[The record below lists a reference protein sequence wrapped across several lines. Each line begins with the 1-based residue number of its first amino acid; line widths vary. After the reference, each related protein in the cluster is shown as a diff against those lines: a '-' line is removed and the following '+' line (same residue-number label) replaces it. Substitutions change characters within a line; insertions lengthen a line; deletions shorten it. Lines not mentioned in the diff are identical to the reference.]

1 MQPLLFFK
9 EQTLLSL
16 QLIFSQIPILFLS
29 ITMKNIF
36 ITSGSL
42 GCSEKNVFLTLVLI
56 LFLSFTYFLEITISA
71 PVFFFRLTETQV
83 GVENLFQECLQAG
96 SELFFQQ

>member
-1 MQPLLFFK
+1 M
-9 EQTLLSL
+9 
-16 QLIFSQIPILFLS
+16 
-29 ITMKNIF
+29 
-36 ITSGSL
+36 
-42 GCSEKNVFLTLVLI
+42 FLTLVLI

-83 GVENLFQECLQAG
+83 GIENLFQECLQAG

>member
-9 EQTLLSL
+9 EQTLLPL

-29 ITMKNIF
+29 LTMKNIF

-42 GCSEKNVFLTLVLI
+42 G
-56 LFLSFTYFLEITISA
+56 
-71 PVFFFRLTETQV
+71 FFREKCNFNTCFDSV
-83 GVENLFQECLQAG
+83 SIVYIFP
-96 SELFFQQ
+96 

>member
-29 ITMKNIF
+29 ITMKNIEV
-36 ITSGSL
+36 I
-42 GCSEKNVFLTLVLI
+42 
-56 LFLSFTYFLEITISA
+56 
-71 PVFFFRLTETQV
+71 
-83 GVENLFQECLQAG
+83 
-96 SELFFQQ
+96 

>member
-29 ITMKNIF
+29 ITMKNID
-36 ITSGSL
+36 ITL
-42 GCSEKNVFLTLVLI
+42 QLHK
-56 LFLSFTYFLEITISA
+56 LFLQGFEKPYYLTYLC
-71 PVFFFRLTETQV
+71 
-83 GVENLFQECLQAG
+83 N
-96 SELFFQQ
+96 

>member
-29 ITMKNIF
+29 ITMKNIL
-36 ITSGSL
+36 ITFGLL
-42 GCSEKNVFLTLVLI
+42 GLFREKCDFN
-56 LFLSFTYFLEITISA
+56 TYFDTVSIVYIF
-71 PVFFFRLTETQV
+71 P
-83 GVENLFQECLQAG
+83 
-96 SELFFQQ
+96 

>member
-9 EQTLLSL
+9 EQTLLPL

-42 GCSEKNVFLTLVLI
+42 GLFREKCNFNTCLI
-56 LFLSFTYFLEITISA
+56 LFLSFTYFLEVTISA

-83 GVENLFQECLQAG
+83 GIENFLQKCL
-96 SELFFQQ
+96 

>member
-42 GCSEKNVFLTLVLI
+42 GLFREKCVLTLGLI

-71 PVFFFRLTETQV
+71 PVFLFRLTETQIRI
-83 GVENLFQECLQAG
+83 ENFLQKCL
-96 SELFFQQ
+96 

>member
-9 EQTLLSL
+9 KQTLLPL

-42 GCSEKNVFLTLVLI
+42 GLFREKCNFNTCFDSVSIVYIF
-56 LFLSFTYFLEITISA
+56 
-71 PVFFFRLTETQV
+71 P
-83 GVENLFQECLQAG
+83 
-96 SELFFQQ
+96 

>member
-16 QLIFSQIPILFLS
+16 QLIFSQIPMLFLS

-42 GCSEKNVFLTLVLI
+42 GLFREKYVFNTCFNSVSI
-56 LFLSFTYFLEITISA
+56 VYIF
-71 PVFFFRLTETQV
+71 P
-83 GVENLFQECLQAG
+83 
-96 SELFFQQ
+96 

>member
-9 EQTLLSL
+9 EQTLLPL

-42 GCSEKNVFLTLVLI
+42 GLFREKRNFNTCFDSVSIVYIF
-56 LFLSFTYFLEITISA
+56 
-71 PVFFFRLTETQV
+71 P
-83 GVENLFQECLQAG
+83 
-96 SELFFQQ
+96 

>member
-42 GCSEKNVFLTLVLI
+42 GLFREKCVF
-56 LFLSFTYFLEITISA
+56 
-71 PVFFFRLTETQV
+71 
-83 GVENLFQECLQAG
+83 
-96 SELFFQQ
+96 

>member
-42 GCSEKNVFLTLVLI
+42 GLFREKCVFSTCFDSVSI
-56 LFLSFTYFLEITISA
+56 VYIF
-71 PVFFFRLTETQV
+71 P
-83 GVENLFQECLQAG
+83 
-96 SELFFQQ
+96 

>member
-9 EQTLLSL
+9 EQTLLPL

-42 GCSEKNVFLTLVLI
+42 GLFREKCNFNI
-56 LFLSFTYFLEITISA
+56 CF
-71 PVFFFRLTETQV
+71 
-83 GVENLFQECLQAG
+83 
-96 SELFFQQ
+96 

>member
-42 GCSEKNVFLTLVLI
+42 DCSEKNVLLTLVLI

-71 PVFFFRLTETQV
+71 PVFLLRLTETQI
-83 GVENLFQECLQAG
+83 GIENLLQKCL
-96 SELFFQQ
+96 

>member
-36 ITSGSL
+36 I
-42 GCSEKNVFLTLVLI
+42 I
-56 LFLSFTYFLEITISA
+56 RFTWIVQRKMCF
-71 PVFFFRLTETQV
+71 
-83 GVENLFQECLQAG
+83 
-96 SELFFQQ
+96 

>member
-42 GCSEKNVFLTLVLI
+42 GLFREKCVLTLVLI

-71 PVFFFRLTETQV
+71 PVFLLRLTETQIRI
-83 GVENLFQECLQAG
+83 ENLLQECL
-96 SELFFQQ
+96 

>member
-42 GCSEKNVFLTLVLI
+42 GLFREKCVFNICFDSVSI
-56 LFLSFTYFLEITISA
+56 VYIF
-71 PVFFFRLTETQV
+71 P
-83 GVENLFQECLQAG
+83 
-96 SELFFQQ
+96 

>member
-9 EQTLLSL
+9 EQTLLPL

-36 ITSGSL
+36 ITRW
-42 GCSEKNVFLTLVLI
+42 
-56 LFLSFTYFLEITISA
+56 FTWI
-71 PVFFFRLTETQV
+71 VQRKM
-83 GVENLFQECLQAG
+83 
-96 SELFFQQ
+96 

>member
-9 EQTLLSL
+9 EQTLLPL

-42 GCSEKNVFLTLVLI
+42 G
-56 LFLSFTYFLEITISA
+56 LFRGKCNFNTYFDSVSIVYIF
-71 PVFFFRLTETQV
+71 P
-83 GVENLFQECLQAG
+83 
-96 SELFFQQ
+96 

>member
-42 GCSEKNVFLTLVLI
+42 GLFREKCVFNTC
-56 LFLSFTYFLEITISA
+56 F
-71 PVFFFRLTETQV
+71 
-83 GVENLFQECLQAG
+83 
-96 SELFFQQ
+96 

>member
-42 GCSEKNVFLTLVLI
+42 GLFREKMCFLTLVLI
-56 LFLSFTYFLEITISA
+56 LFLSFTYFLEITIST
-71 PVFFFRLTETQV
+71 PVFLFRLTETQV
-83 GVENLFQECLQAG
+83 GVENLFQECL
-96 SELFFQQ
+96 

>member
-36 ITSGSL
+36 ITIGFHGL
-42 GCSEKNVFLTLVLI
+42 FKANCIFNNCLVFDSIFYT
-56 LFLSFTYFLEITISA
+56 FL
-71 PVFFFRLTETQV
+71 
-83 GVENLFQECLQAG
+83 
-96 SELFFQQ
+96 

>member
-29 ITMKNIF
+29 MKNIF

-42 GCSEKNVFLTLVLI
+42 GLFREKCVFNTCFDSVSI
-56 LFLSFTYFLEITISA
+56 VYIF
-71 PVFFFRLTETQV
+71 P
-83 GVENLFQECLQAG
+83 
-96 SELFFQQ
+96 

>member
-16 QLIFSQIPILFLS
+16 QLIFSQIPMLFLS

-42 GCSEKNVFLTLVLI
+42 GLFREECVFNTCFDSVSI
-56 LFLSFTYFLEITISA
+56 VYIF
-71 PVFFFRLTETQV
+71 P
-83 GVENLFQECLQAG
+83 
-96 SELFFQQ
+96 

>member
-9 EQTLLSL
+9 EQTLLPL

-42 GCSEKNVFLTLVLI
+42 GLFREKCNFNACFDSVSIVYIF
-56 LFLSFTYFLEITISA
+56 
-71 PVFFFRLTETQV
+71 P
-83 GVENLFQECLQAG
+83 
-96 SELFFQQ
+96 